1 MALNLNIQFGTSGL
15 TGASATLRAGEAQP
29 ADQEIVLMET
39 LVKSAVTL
47 AKFQKQL
54 FVKARTAQV
63 SEIFIEYNLYN
74 IINYIL
80 KIYRYMNPISTL
92 LDNIS

>member
-1 MALNLNIQFGTSGL
+1 M
-15 TGASATLRAGEAQP
+15 SATLRAAEEPP

-47 AKFQKQL
+47 AKLTKQL

-63 SEIFIEYNLYN
+63 SEIVLN
-74 IINYIL
+74 IIYIL

-92 LDNIS
+92 LDNFS